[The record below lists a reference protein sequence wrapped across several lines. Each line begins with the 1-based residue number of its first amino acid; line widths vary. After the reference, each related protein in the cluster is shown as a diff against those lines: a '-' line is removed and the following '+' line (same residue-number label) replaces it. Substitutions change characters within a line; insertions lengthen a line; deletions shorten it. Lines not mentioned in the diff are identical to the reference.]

1 MRRSAALAAALL
13 SGCLASGSVPPREYY
28 VLADLGTPAASA
40 RGPRI
45 DSVLLVSTT
54 SVGAFYDTQ
63 SLVFSRVPGQRAY
76 YQFAAW
82 TERPGRKLTELLIT
96 RLSADNAFRS
106 VASTTAGAKGDLILN
121 TRLEELYVDASARPA
136 SVRITLAAELVD
148 LGQGVIIA
156 RHRFEKSTPTVGDSA
171 SEAVVAFDNAATA
184 LLGEVSAWVSGAA
197 RR

>member
-1 MRRSAALAAALL
+1 MRRTAALVAVLL
-13 SGCLASGSVPPREYY
+13 AGCLAPGSVPPREYY
-28 VLADLGTPAASA
+28 VLADLGMPAASV

-54 SVGAFYDTQ
+54 SVGEFYDTQ

-82 TERPGRKLTELLIT
+82 TERPGRKLTELLIS

-106 VASTTAGAKGDLILN
+106 VASTTAGARGDFMLN
-121 TRLEELYVDASARPA
+121 TRLEEIYVDASARPA
-136 SVRITLAAELVD
+136 SVRITLVAELVD
-148 LGQGVIIA
+148 LGHGTIVA
-156 RHRFEKSTPTVGDSA
+156 RHRFEKSAPTAGDSA
-171 SEAVVAFDNAATA
+171 SETVVAFDDAVTA

-197 RR
+197 TG